1 MGISNPG
8 WSLGC
13 KEQPL
18 LINITESST
27 EHTCAASRAQPAFPT
42 GALCSLVSKHTMP
55 LFYNWEQANACCPGF
70 PVPCGSAGSKG
81 EGFTAA
87 CTVTEAT
94 QSPGPSTSL
103 PLLGC
108 IPSRGAEAVH
118 GNQKGKETVVK
129 HATLKIPL
137 KLMRIWLLAMSRAAA
152 GPHHGL
158 ELQLNSY
165 IFFPPFLEYILLYV
179 NITLLEKKTT
189 AKQPNASQRHE
200 TSPALEPQSHLFNN
214 NNSTYLHSC
223 QSHVTSAWEKT
234 SRLRVYFWQKYCK
247 EIRLTWVEFY
257 LGIWS
262 LSWWLSHHFCQITLI
277 GCQIRFHNPICNLAS
292 SLFSRCYL
300 LYTKQTPNKEVCAV

>member
-1 MGISNPG
+1 MPVAQ
-8 WSLGC
+8 GC
-13 KEQPL
+13 QCL
-18 LINITESST
+18 VAVL
-27 EHTCAASRAQPAFPT
+27 AAKW
-42 GALCSLVSKHTMP
+42 GLH
-55 LFYNWEQANACCPGF
+55 CCLHCHRGHPKPRPKNVTASPWAHPKQG
-70 PVPCGSAGSKG
+70 CWGSPR
-81 EGFTAA
+81 EP
-87 CTVTEAT
+87 ER
-94 QSPGPSTSL
+94 Q
-103 PLLGC
+103 
-108 IPSRGAEAVH
+108 
-118 GNQKGKETVVK
+118 TVVK

-152 GPHHGL
+152 GPCHGL
-158 ELQLNSY
+158 ELQLLHLFSPSFSWVHLAVCKHNF
-165 IFFPPFLEYILLYV
+165 IR
-179 NITLLEKKTT
+179 EKNHSKATQCT
-189 AKQPNASQRHE
+189 QKHE

-277 GCQIRFHNPICNLAS
+277 GCQIWFHNPICNLAS